1 MTKEAAWLLFSSVHF
16 TVSATCRIS
25 FVCAQARIEAEER
38 RAIGADDLTGIAHPE
53 VDVRVIL
60 RRFIPNALE
69 LAAANA
75 HDRDPD
81 FIMKLT
87 HPFNRAPVCGVD
99 RWSRPAE
106 RPERCDKPRPVVEN
120 PSGGSGRS
128 IACTGSYRRALTL
141 MAERGERQTGGGD
154 ERSPLRGVT
163 VVEPNLYSGA
173 SPPVGHVVPH
183 SAK

>member
-1 MTKEAAWLLFSSVHF
+1 VALVETL
-16 TVSATCRIS
+16 RGN
-25 FVCAQARIEAEER
+25 R
-38 RAIGADDLTGIAHPE
+38 RVAIVADRDWENPLPNGYGEIE
-53 VDVRVIL
+53 VDVWVIL